1 MNRKVAELQTV
12 GFTVVLFLTSLGNF
26 CKKDW
31 KNLMEGW
38 QQILGNLLNNRNCP
52 EQGVE
57 IFGMAG
63 LSSQKMSCVCC

>member
-1 MNRKVAELQTV
+1 
-12 GFTVVLFLTSLGNF
+12 
-26 CKKDW
+26 
-31 KNLMEGW
+31 MEGW

-63 LSSQKMSCVCC
+63 LS